1 MGGGGSAPRGPT
13 VAMISPPLGDY
24 NAGTKY
30 DFTCPNGTYIRKIN
44 GNENGVIRGYQAE
57 CSDGT
62 KSQWFGGRAGN
73 PFTDISN
80 DGYKGLEMARV
91 ARLIDG
97 IQLKY
102 ANGNAGPYI
111 GGPGG
116 DPVPSFTCTAGKVT
130 RLFGS
135 ATPDQL
141 YSMHME
147 CDELIA
153 PPYSNVNT
161 TAQPISNVYTAPP
174 PIIYQPV
181 QQPQPTAQP
190 ISNVYNYQPVQ
201 QPQPQPQPTATTN
214 TKTTTDTSQKQSG
227 TDSDAAKDTEPE
239 PEKKSYVWVY
249 VLIFIFII
257 MIIIIITIV
266 VVASSKKKNN
276 DE

>member
-1 MGGGGSAPRGPT
+1 MGPGSSAPRDPI

-30 DFTCPNGTYIRKIN
+30 DFTCPSGSYIRKIS
-44 GNENGVIRGYQAE
+44 GNENGIIRGYQAE

-62 KSQWFGGRAGN
+62 KSQWFGGRAGI
-73 PFTDISN
+73 PFTDISG
-80 DGYKGLEMARV
+80 DGYSGIEMARV

-102 ANGNAGPYI
+102 ADGRASSYI
-111 GGPGG
+111 GGQGG
-116 DPVPSFTCTAGKVT
+116 DPVPSFTCAAGKVT
-130 RLFGS
+130 RVFGS

-141 YSMHME
+141 YSMHLE
-147 CDELIA
+147 CDELIS
-153 PPYSNVNT
+153 PPYSNVNTTTAQPISNVYTASPYSGT

-174 PIIYQPV
+174 PINYQPV
-181 QQPQPTAQP
+181 QQPQPTA
-190 ISNVYNYQPVQ
+190 
-201 QPQPQPQPTATTN
+201 TTD
-214 TKTTTDTSQKQSG
+214 TKTTTDTSQNKSK
-227 TDSDAAKDTEPE
+227 TDSDAAEDPEPE

-266 VVASSKKKNN
+266 VVVSGKKKNN
-276 DE
+276 LAE